1 MGFFSSLV
9 KAILTSNGASTS
21 ARTPATEGVSDSA
34 AMSAR
39 NGRHPAARV
48 IDIDGDT
55 EKVIYTY
62 LGAVFKGVK
71 KERCFTWP
79 RSDLTR
85 LFTASRP
92 GRPLIAAHL
101 GTRLLPIKV
110 AHLGSR
116 LHA

>member
-1 MGFFSSLV
+1 MGLFSSLV
-9 KAILTSNGASTS
+9 KAIFTSNGASTS
-21 ARTPATEGVSDSA
+21 ACAPSTEGVSDSA

-71 KERCFTWP
+71 K
-79 RSDLTR
+79 RSGV
-85 LFTASRP
+85 SRGP
-92 GRPLIAAHL
+92 ARI
-101 GTRLLPIKV
+101 
-110 AHLGSR
+110 
-116 LHA
+116 